1 MPLSQWQGQAAA
13 PWAVGDKVEAKFCV
27 KSGQRS
33 KYSRDFYP
41 ATITAIHGDTVDVD
55 YDTSDEETEE
65 RLPVRHVRKRRRAAP
80 SAASEPPAPKK
91 KKTKKGA
98 RTKTSDPERSR
109 LMSLCL
115 RRGIPCPGSGMMSME
130 WMRQQLAA
138 AGDNGDD
145 DELRVGGACFC
156 RWGETWYG
164 AKILS
169 LDGDSYRVHFLGW
182 GKRHD
187 GTYPAEAVRPAR

>member
-1 MPLSQWQGQAAA
+1 
-13 PWAVGDKVEAKFCV
+13 
-27 KSGQRS
+27 
-33 KYSRDFYP
+33 
-41 ATITAIHGDTVDVD
+41 
-55 YDTSDEETEE
+55 
-65 RLPVRHVRKRRRAAP
+65 
-80 SAASEPPAPKK
+80 
-91 KKTKKGA
+91 
-98 RTKTSDPERSR
+98 
-109 LMSLCL
+109 MSLCL

-169 LDGDSYRVHFLGW
+169 VDGDSYRVHFLGW
-182 GKRHD
+182 GKRYD